1 MATTSHPHTPPREP
15 KTKRD
20 AALDNFGLGSDD
32 EDTSRLKLPERSD
45 IGIWTKGQE
54 DDEPGSTCR
63 GGKRQK
69 LPWAK
74 RLKKAITY
82 DTDIKIDLGGHLS
95 DLVQG
100 VAIEYD
106 HRKIGQELNELGAE
120 YAEGKSGHP
129 LEERSL
135 FTLTGKAGKAG
146 LTTEHRLSIAAAR
159 SKPELGRFIA
169 DIERSAPA
177 GLKNETVQVR
187 MMPRSTGVGMTAHR
201 DGIALSYDRVVFT
214 IHTEYT
220 AAPAQFFCK
229 LMSTADARPD
239 RGPYEKEQRNI
250 QKVNGLV
257 LVQGPKARGEET
269 RVVHGVTGGGGG
281 AITAILDYAT
291 SRIDESPVTEAD
303 RDHARKS
310 VVTSLARDPDPP
322 RPVANTY
329 ANTCEFP
336 ADAPRSSGS
345 RRGTEANNAM
355 VPNGRGG
362 LEKRAVQKG
371 AAGTLYGREKGGDGR
386 SLSSEQGASIRPA
399 DTSAQWTEHAVEEPL
414 RAEPATCSNCE
425 EPRELSWFFYGGGT
439 RRVVVLDHKV
449 GLHRCNKYAIK
460 PRGVFKPTD
469 EKVKTITK
477 DGIRKAVRREA
488 KRGAKKASGGN

>member
-1 MATTSHPHTPPREP
+1 MSSPPPPRE
-15 KTKRD
+15 
-20 AALDNFGLGSDD
+20 
-32 EDTSRLKLPERSD
+32 
-45 IGIWTKGQE
+45 IGQE
-54 DDEPGSTCR
+54 DDEPGSTCS

-74 RLKKAITY
+74 KLKKAITY
-82 DTDIKIDLGGHLS
+82 DTEMKIDLGDQLS

-100 VAIEYD
+100 VATQYD

-201 DGIALSYDRVVFT
+201 DGIALSYDRVIFT
-214 IHTEYT
+214 IHTGYT
-220 AAPAQFFCK
+220 AVPAQFFCK

-239 RGPYEKEQRNI
+239 RGPYEKEQRDI
-250 QKVNGLV
+250 EKVNGLV

-269 RVVHGVTGGGGG
+269 RVVHGVTGGDGG
-281 AITAILDYAT
+281 AITAVLDYAT

-303 RDHARKS
+303 RDRARKS

-322 RPVANTY
+322 RPVANNY
-329 ANTCEFP
+329 ADTFEFP

-355 VPNGRGG
+355 VPDGRGG
-362 LEKRAVQKG
+362 SEKKAVQKG
-371 AAGTLYGREKGGDGR
+371 
-386 SLSSEQGASIRPA
+386 
-399 DTSAQWTEHAVEEPL
+399 
-414 RAEPATCSNCE
+414 
-425 EPRELSWFFYGGGT
+425 
-439 RRVVVLDHKV
+439 
-449 GLHRCNKYAIK
+449 
-460 PRGVFKPTD
+460 D
-469 EKVKTITK
+469 E
-477 DGIRKAVRREA
+477 
-488 KRGAKKASGGN
+488 